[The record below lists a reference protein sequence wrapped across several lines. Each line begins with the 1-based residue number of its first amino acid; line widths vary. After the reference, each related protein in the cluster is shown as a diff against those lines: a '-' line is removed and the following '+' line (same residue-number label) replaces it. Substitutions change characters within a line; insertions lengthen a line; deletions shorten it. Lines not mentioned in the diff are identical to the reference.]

1 MSITVERKDNN
12 APQDIDIYLIP
23 AVDPNEI
30 NITYI
35 QPEGAA
41 GTKYDTKG
49 NKTQTHTV
57 LTWDEVN
64 TKVKANEGTTAWT
77 TPDGMKFKCW
87 VDVKTN
93 EQYTPQDT
101 PTFTEDTIL
110 EAFYEGTLSVTYKQP
125 NEAGYAGSAVTV
137 DKLAAGKYSLL
148 SLQDVKAQ
156 AADAWTTPNGAVF
169 DGWALESD
177 PNKTIIMHPYD

>member
-1 MSITVERKDNN
+1 M
-12 APQDIDIYLIP
+12 IP

-64 TKVKANEGTTAWT
+64 TNVQAHDGTPWT
-77 TPDGMKFKCW
+77 TPDGMEFKYW
-87 VDVKTN
+87 VDLKTN
-93 EQYTPQDT
+93 EPCTPQHT
-101 PTFTEDTIL
+101 YTFTEDTIL

-125 NEAGYAGSAVTV
+125 NEAGYKGSAVTV
-137 DKLAAGKYSLL
+137 DKLAAGDY
-148 SLQDVKAQ
+148 
-156 AADAWTTPNGAVF
+156 T
-169 DGWALESD
+169 
-177 PNKTIIMHPYD
+177 